1 MTSPVLSLPAWYL
14 KYYPKG
20 LALRSCFDPNPMKK
34 KRLGFREF
42 RYLTLKLLLSLF
54 LLSVL
59 WVLVYRWVA
68 PPVTLHMVLRRA
80 EAGVVGKDDPTINY
94 KFVSLKEMS
103 DQLPL
108 AVVASEDQLFL
119 EHSGFDFNAIADAF
133 KRNQKGTK
141 IRGGSTIS
149 QQVAKNVFLW
159 HGRSYLRKAVEAYF
173 TFLIEVI
180 WGKKRIL
187 EVYLNIAEMG
197 DGVFGVEAA
206 CQKYFKKPAA
216 DVGRQ
221 QAALLAA
228 VLPNPIRYSAARPS
242 PYVYGRRVRIA
253 RAMGRLGG
261 TTYIKTILPE
271 KDDEKK

>member
-1 MTSPVLSLPAWYL
+1 M
-14 KYYPKG
+14 
-20 LALRSCFDPNPMKK
+20 K
-34 KRLGFREF
+34 KRLGLREF
-42 RYLTLKLLLSLF
+42 KLIILKLILSLF
-54 LLSVL
+54 LLSVV

-68 PPVTLHMVLRRA
+68 PPATLHMVQRRA
-80 EAGVVGKDDPTINY
+80 EAGSAGKEDPAIRY
-94 KFVSLKEMS
+94 RFVKLEEMS
-103 DQLPL
+103 AQLPL
-108 AVVASEDQLFL
+108 AVIASEDQLFL
-119 EHSGFDFNAIADAF
+119 QHSGFDFDAIADAF
-133 KRNQKGTK
+133 KRNQKGK
-141 IRGGSTIS
+141 NIRGGSTIS

-173 TFLIEVI
+173 TFLIEVL
-180 WGKKRIL
+180 WGKQRIL

-206 CQKYFKKPAA
+206 SQKYFKKPAA

-242 PYVYGRRVRIA
+242 SYILGRRVRIA

-271 KDDEKK
+271 NEES

>member
-1 MTSPVLSLPAWYL
+1 M
-14 KYYPKG
+14 G
-20 LALRSCFDPNPMKK
+20 LRQV
-34 KRLGFREF
+34 
-42 RYLTLKLLLSLF
+42 KLLFVKLVLCLF
-54 LLSVL
+54 LISVA
-59 WVLVYRWVA
+59 WVLLYRWVA
-68 PPVTLHMVLRRA
+68 PPATLHMVKRRA
-80 EAGVVGKDDPTINY
+80 EAGVEGKENPAIRY
-94 KFVSLKEMS
+94 EFVSLEEMS

-119 EHSGFDFNAIADAF
+119 QHYGFDFDAIMDAF
-133 KRNQKGTK
+133 QRNQKGGN

-159 HGRSYLRKAVEAYF
+159 HGRSYFRKALEAYF
-173 TFLIEVI
+173 TLLIEVL
-180 WGKKRIL
+180 WGKERII

-206 CQKYFKKPAA
+206 SQKFFKKPAK

-228 VLPNPIRYSAARPS
+228 VLPNPIKYSAQNPS
-242 PYVYGRRVRIA
+242 GYVYTRRGRIA

-261 TTYIKTILPE
+261 TTYIKEILPVT
-271 KDDEKK
+271 DEE

>member
-1 MTSPVLSLPAWYL
+1 MS
-14 KYYPKG
+14 
-20 LALRSCFDPNPMKK
+20 K
-34 KRLGFREF
+34 KRIGLRQ
-42 RYLTLKLLLSLF
+42 LKLLFVKLVLSLF
-54 LLSVL
+54 LLSVA
-59 WVLVYRWVA
+59 WVLLYKWVD
-68 PPVTLHMVLRRA
+68 PPATLHMVKRRA
-80 EAGVVGKDDPTINY
+80 EAGKADKNEPTI
-94 KFVSLKEMS
+94 KQTSVSLDEMS

-119 EHSGFDFNAIADAF
+119 QHSGFDMDAIMDAF
-133 KRNQKGTK
+133 KRNQKGGN

-173 TFLIEVI
+173 TVLIELI
-180 WGKKRIL
+180 WGKERIM

-206 CQKYFKKPAA
+206 SQLYFKKSAK
-216 DVGRQ
+216 DIGRQ

-228 VLPNPIRYSAARPS
+228 VLPNPIKYSAKNPS
-242 PYVYGRRVRIA
+242 GFVLRKRGRIA

-261 TTYIKTILPE
+261 TTYIKTILPGYE
-271 KDDEKK
+271 ETK

>member
-1 MTSPVLSLPAWYL
+1 MS
-14 KYYPKG
+14 
-20 LALRSCFDPNPMKK
+20 K
-34 KRLGFREF
+34 KRIGLRQ
-42 RYLTLKLLLSLF
+42 LKLLFVKLVLSLF
-54 LLSVL
+54 LLSVA
-59 WVLVYRWVA
+59 WVLLYKWVD
-68 PPVTLHMVLRRA
+68 PPATLHMVKRRA
-80 EAGVVGKDDPTINY
+80 EAGKADKNEPTI
-94 KFVSLKEMS
+94 KQTSVSLDEMS

-119 EHSGFDFNAIADAF
+119 QHSGFDMDAIMDAF
-133 KRNQKGTK
+133 KRNQKGGN

-173 TFLIEVI
+173 TVLIELI
-180 WGKKRIL
+180 WGKERIM

-206 CQKYFKKPAA
+206 SQLYFNKPAK

-228 VLPNPIRYSAARPS
+228 VLPNPIKYSAKSPS
-242 PYVYGRRVRIA
+242 GFVLRKRGRIA

-261 TTYIKTILPE
+261 TTYIKTILPGYE
-271 KDDEKK
+271 ETK

>member
-1 MTSPVLSLPAWYL
+1 MS
-14 KYYPKG
+14 
-20 LALRSCFDPNPMKK
+20 K
-34 KRLGFREF
+34 KRIGLRQ
-42 RYLTLKLLLSLF
+42 LKLLFVKLVLSLF
-54 LLSVL
+54 LLSVA
-59 WVLVYRWVA
+59 WVLLYKWVD
-68 PPVTLHMVLRRA
+68 PPATLHMVKRRA
-80 EAGVVGKDDPTINY
+80 EAGKADKNEPIIKQTS
-94 KFVSLKEMS
+94 VSLDEMS

-119 EHSGFDFNAIADAF
+119 QHSGFDMDAIMDAF
-133 KRNQKGTK
+133 KRNQKGGN

-173 TFLIEVI
+173 TVLIELI
-180 WGKKRIL
+180 WGKERIM

-206 CQKYFKKPAA
+206 SQLYFKKSAK
-216 DVGRQ
+216 DIGRQ

-228 VLPNPIRYSAARPS
+228 VLPNPIKYSAKNPS
-242 PYVYGRRVRIA
+242 GFVLRKRGRIA

-261 TTYIKTILPE
+261 TTYIKTILPGYE
-271 KDDEKK
+271 ETK